1 LESQKKIC
9 VITGTRADYGLL
21 RMVMEGIQDS
31 KKLELQLIST
41 GMHHSQEFG
50 LTYKEIE
57 ADGFII
63 DSKVEILL
71 SGDTPPAII
80 KSMGLAMIS
89 FAECFENLNP
99 DILLVL
105 GDRFEI
111 LAGVTAAMISRIPIA
126 HIHGGECTLGAID
139 EAIRH
144 SITKMSWWHFVAA
157 DEYQKRVTQMG
168 EDPERVFNTGGL
180 GVDAI
185 KKSRL
190 LTKKDLLDKF
200 GIRFGKK
207 NLLITFH
214 PVTLEKDSSEMHF
227 KALLNVL
234 RELNDTYL
242 IFTLPNADPDSRV
255 IINMIYDYV
264 NKNKKKSIVFASMG
278 QTNYLSTV
286 KFVDGV
292 VGNSSSGLTEV
303 PSFKIGTINIGDR
316 QSGRLK
322 SNSVIDCKPT
332 ENSIKQAFKTLYS
345 KEFQKILSSVDNPYG
360 EGNSVEKIV
369 NILSETK
376 IPFEPKKKFYDL

>member
-1 LESQKKIC
+1 LDSPKKIC

-21 RMVMEGIQDS
+21 RLVMEGILDS
-31 KKLELQLIST
+31 NLLDLQLIST

-57 ADGFII
+57 KDGFTI
-63 DSKVEILL
+63 DSKVEMLL
-71 SGDTPPAII
+71 SGDTPSAIS

-89 FAECFENLNP
+89 FAESFDKLSP

-111 LAGVTAAMISRIPIA
+111 MAGVTAAMIYRIPIA
-126 HIHGGECTLGAID
+126 HIHGGESTLGATD

-144 SITKMSWWHFVAA
+144 SITKMAWWHFVAA

-168 EDPERVFNTGGL
+168 EDPKRVFNTGGL

-185 KKSRL
+185 KKCQL
-190 LTKKDLLDKF
+190 LTKEDLLETF

-214 PVTLEKDSSEMHF
+214 PVTLEKDSSEKHF

-234 RELNDTYL
+234 YELNDTYQ
-242 IFTLPNADPDSRV
+242 IFTLPNADTDSRV
-255 IINMIYDYV
+255 IINMINDYV
-264 NKNKKKSIVFASMG
+264 NNKKNSIAFASMG
-278 QTNYLSTV
+278 QKKYLSTL

-292 VGNSSSGLTEV
+292 VGNSSSGLTEA

-316 QSGRLK
+316 QTGRLK
-322 SNSVIDCKPT
+322 SKSVIDCAPT
-332 ENSIKQAFKTLYS
+332 EGAIKKAVNTLYS
-345 KEFQKILSSVDNPYG
+345 KEFQKSLSLVKNPYG
-360 EGNSVEKIV
+360 EGNSAEKIV
-369 NILSETK
+369 NILSQTK
-376 IPFEPKKKFYDL
+376 IPFELKKRFYDL